1 MQWDYD
7 GISKRKAYGQR
18 QAAAGRSKKKLRLKR
33 ALRGRME
40 IMSKKEVMIVT
51 GAGQISMAIARR
63 IGYGKKI
70 VMGDKNIDNAKAIAE
85 IMNNAGFDVEP
96 TEMDLSSRESILFLI
111 AKAQEYGEIKM
122 LVNGAGV
129 SPSQAPIEAILK
141 VDLYGTA
148 VLLEEVGKVIA
159 EGGCGVTISSQSGWR
174 MPQLT
179 AQEDEALATT
189 PTEELLSLEILQ
201 PENIKDTLHA
211 YQLAK
216 RCNEKRVMAQSVEW
230 GRRGARLNDIAPGI
244 IVTPLAMDEFNG
256 PRGDFYKNMFAKC
269 PAGRPGTADEVANVA
284 ELLMSDKGAFITG
297 STFLID
303 GGATSSY
310 YYGPLK
316 PERV

>member
-1 MQWDYD
+1 MT
-7 GISKRKAYGQR
+7 
-18 QAAAGRSKKKLRLKR
+18 
-33 ALRGRME
+33 
-40 IMSKKEVMIVT
+40 KEVMLVT

-63 IGYGKKI
+63 IGFGKKI
-70 VMGDKNIDNAKAIAE
+70 ILGDKNIKNAETIAK
-85 IMNNAGFDVEP
+85 IMTDAGFDVVP
-96 TEMDLSSRESILFLI
+96 FEMDLSSREDILKMI
-111 AKAQEYGEIKM
+111 AEAQKYGEIKY

-148 VLLEEVGKVIA
+148 VLLEEVGKVIT

-179 AQEDEALATT
+179 AEEDRLLATT
-189 PTEELLSLEILQ
+189 PTEELLELEILK
-201 PENIKDTLHA
+201 PENIRDTLHA
-211 YQLAK
+211 YQMAK
-216 RCNEKRVMAQSVEW
+216 RCNEKRVMAECVKW
-230 GRRGARLNDIAPGI
+230 GERGARLNDIAPGI
-244 IVTPLAMDEFNG
+244 IVTPLAIDEFNG

-284 ELLMSDKGAFITG
+284 ALLMSDAGAFITG

-310 YYGPLK
+310 YYGPLQ
-316 PERV
+316 PEK

>member
-1 MQWDYD
+1 M
-7 GISKRKAYGQR
+7 SRKD
-18 QAAAGRSKKKLRLKR
+18 
-33 ALRGRME
+33 
-40 IMSKKEVMIVT
+40 VMIVT

-63 IGYGKKI
+63 MGFGKKI
-70 VMGDKNIDNAKAIAE
+70 VMGDKNINNAKAIAE

-96 TEMDLSSRESILFLI
+96 VEMDLSSREFILSLI
-111 AKAQEYGEIKM
+111 AKAQEYGDIKM

-148 VLLEEVGKVIA
+148 VLLEEVGKVITK
-159 EGGCGVTISSQSGWR
+159 GGCGVTISSQSGWR

-179 AQEDEALATT
+179 AEEDAELATT
-189 PTEELLSLEILQ
+189 PTEELLKLEILQ

-230 GRRGARLNDIAPGI
+230 GKRGARLNDIAPGI
-244 IVTPLAMDEFNG
+244 IVTPLAVDEFNG

-316 PERV
+316 PEK